1 MLLTRNPAERAMNE
15 PGLMTISMNEL
26 RRVKIIE
33 SVVEGRLSGVRAAG
47 QLGLSERQVSRLRR
61 RFEAAGAAG
70 LVSARRGRP
79 SNRQFSVNLRARVLA
94 IIRERYADFG
104 PTLACEKLVE
114 CHGIRLAKETVRQ
127 WMYDAGLWVPR
138 AQRPPKVYQPRNRR
152 ACLGELIQIDGSD
165 HRWFEDRAPA
175 CTLLVF
181 IDDATGRLMA
191 LHFTATESTFSY
203 FEALDKYLKAHGKPV
218 AFYSDKASVFY
229 VKGRSET
236 AGKGVTQF
244 GRALYQ
250 LNIEAFCAN
259 TSQAKGRVE
268 RANLTLQDRLV
279 KELRLRGISTREAA
293 NAYVP
298 CFIADFNRRF
308 AKSPASDHDAHRG
321 LREDED
327 LRQVLAYRVPRKVT
341 HSLTVQYDRV
351 MYLLEDTPANRCLI
365 HQYVEVVEYPDGS
378 IEVQAEGVVLP
389 YREYDRIT
397 NIDQG
402 AEVDN
407 KRLAH
412 VLAVARSLQDMRD
425 DRRAAGSP
433 SRTHLGEA
441 VRAKKALVGL
451 KKQREISRADYNEA
465 VSQLMQNPL
474 PERGAAAPPHPGTIK
489 RNRTKTAVK
498 PDISI

>member
-1 MLLTRNPAERAMNE
+1 MLLARNPAEPAMNE
-15 PGLMTISMNEL
+15 PGLVTISMNEL
-26 RRVKIIE
+26 KRVKVIE
-33 SVVEGRLSGVRAAG
+33 SVVEGRLSGVRAAE
-47 QLGLSERQVSRLRR
+47 QLGLSERQISRLRR

-79 SNRQFSVNLRARVLA
+79 SNRQFSMNLRARVLA

-104 PTLACEKLVE
+104 PTLAGEKLYE

-181 IDDATGRLMA
+181 IDDATGRLMT

-203 FEALDKYLKAHGKPV
+203 FEALSQYLVAHGKPV

-244 GRALYQ
+244 GRALYE
-250 LNIEAFCAN
+250 LNVDAFCAN

-279 KELRLRGISTREAA
+279 KELRLRGISTQEAA
-293 NAYVP
+293 NAWAP
-298 CFIADFNRRF
+298 SFMADFNRRF
-308 AKSPASDHDAHRG
+308 AKPPASDHNAHRA
-321 LREDED
+321 LRADED
-327 LRQVLAYRVPRKVT
+327 LRQILAYRVPRKVT
-341 HSLTVQYDRV
+341 ASLTVQYDRV
-351 MYLLEDTPANRCLI
+351 MYLLDDTTTNRKLV
-365 HQYVEVVEYPDGS
+365 HQYLEVVEYPDGR
-378 IEVQAEGVVLP
+378 IEIQADGVVVP
-389 YREYDRIT
+389 YREYDRIP

-407 KRLAH
+407 KRLAQA
-412 VLAVARSLQDMRD
+412 LAVARSLQDIRD
-425 DRRAAGSP
+425 DRRTAGSP
-433 SRTHLGEA
+433 SRTHIGEA
-441 VRAKKALVGL
+441 VRAKKALLGL
-451 KKQREISRADYNEA
+451 KKQRAITLADYNEA
-465 VSQLMQNPL
+465 LGRITQKQL
-474 PERGAAAPPHPGTIK
+474 PERGAAAPPQPQNKRKGT
-489 RNRTKTAVK
+489 AK

>member
-1 MLLTRNPAERAMNE
+1 MNE
-15 PGLMTISMNEL
+15 PGLVTISMNEL

-33 SVVEGRLSGVRAAG
+33 SVVEGRLSGVRAAE

-79 SNRQFSVNLRARVLA
+79 SNRQFSMNLRARVLA

-104 PTLACEKLVE
+104 PTLAGEKLYE
-114 CHGIRLAKETVRQ
+114 CHGIGLAKETVRQ

-181 IDDATGRLMA
+181 IDDATSRLMT

-203 FEALDKYLKAHGKPV
+203 FEALSKYLVAHGKPV

-244 GRALYQ
+244 GRALYE
-250 LNIEAFCAN
+250 LNIETFCAN

-279 KELRLRGISTREAA
+279 KELRLRGISTQEAA
-293 NAYVP
+293 NAYAP
-298 CFIADFNRRF
+298 SFIADFNRRF
-308 AKSPASDHDAHRG
+308 AKPPASGHNAHRG

-341 HSLTVQYDRV
+341 HALTVQYDRV
-351 MYLLEDTPANRCLI
+351 MYLLEDTLANRRLI
-365 HQYVEVVEYPDGS
+365 HEYVEVVEYPNGS
-378 IEVQAEGVVLP
+378 IEVQADGRVLP

-407 KRLAH
+407 KRLAS
-412 VLAVARSLQDMRD
+412 VLEVARCVQTIRD

-433 SRTHLGEA
+433 SRTHIGEA
-441 VRAKKALVGL
+441 VRAKKALIGL
-451 KKQREISRADYNEA
+451 KKQRAIDVGDINDAIRE
-465 VSQLMQNPL
+465 VSKKTIG
-474 PERGAAAPPHPGTIK
+474 ERGAAAPPHPTDMK
-489 RNRTKTAVK
+489 RNRTRTTAK